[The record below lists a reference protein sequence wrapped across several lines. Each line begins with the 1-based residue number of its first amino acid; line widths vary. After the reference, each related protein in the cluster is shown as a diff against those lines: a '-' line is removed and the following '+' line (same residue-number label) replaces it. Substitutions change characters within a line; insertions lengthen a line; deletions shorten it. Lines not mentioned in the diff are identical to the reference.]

1 MDGRTN
7 EREWSYAKVNKPTN
21 KTPCTRHNFATH
33 SYVVPFIL
41 PAKRDEG
48 FHFLLHFDKKEDE
61 VKRTVAILDFD
72 SFSLSLIKI
81 TNFSLPQ
88 PNGRRY
94 ANQIS
99 YVRRTAHG
107 GRTDKHRIAP
117 HPGILTI

>member
-1 MDGRTN
+1 M
-7 EREWSYAKVNKPTN
+7 PT
-21 KTPCTRHNFATH
+21 
-33 SYVVPFIL
+33 
-41 PAKRDEG
+41 KRDEG

-88 PNGRRY
+88 PNGQRY

-107 GRTDKHRIAP
+107 GRTDRHRNALEP
-117 HPGILTI
+117 DILTI